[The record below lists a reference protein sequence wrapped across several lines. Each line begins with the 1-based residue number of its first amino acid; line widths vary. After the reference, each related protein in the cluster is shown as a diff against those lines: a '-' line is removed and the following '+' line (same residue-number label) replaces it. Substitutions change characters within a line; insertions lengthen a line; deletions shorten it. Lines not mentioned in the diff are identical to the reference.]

1 MTYSVEQRSFYKLTE
16 LEVTGE
22 TTFICRHEFNQL
34 KELIEEDGK
43 GYSVRECAD
52 KPGYCET
59 YKVVK

>member
-1 MTYSVEQRSFYKLTE
+1 MAYSVEQRLFYKLTE

-43 GYSVRECAD
+43 GYSVR

>member
-1 MTYSVEQRSFYKLTE
+1 MTYSAEQRLFYKLTE
-16 LEVTGE
+16 LE

-34 KELIEEDGK
+34 KELIEADGK
-43 GYSVRECAD
+43 GYSVRDCAD